1 MCIEPIKL
9 SYSKWPLHARV
20 TFQNSPLRSTWPAT
34 LLNRKYYNIIIDRV
48 VRLLH
53 NFSPK
58 KCWKRKK
65 IKGCWTN
72 HQIATW
78 LEKLQ
83 SMPHSLFLT
92 PAYLHYQQHLRYQ
105 TKPAFL
111 FLHIRLFSPKIIIR
125 EKAAYH
131 VSLEAGSK
139 AIPPLILFKVSC
151 VVADTMKGN
160 IEALASNCISNVNKK
175 ASKVVWFLM
184 FW

>member
-1 MCIEPIKL
+1 MWSDYCTIFHQKSVEKG
-9 SYSKWPLHARV
+9 
-20 TFQNSPLRSTWPAT
+20 
-34 LLNRKYYNIIIDRV
+34 
-48 VRLLH
+48 
-53 NFSPK
+53 
-58 KCWKRKK
+58 KK

-72 HQIATW
+72 HHIATW

-83 SMPHSLFLT
+83 SMPHCLFLT

-131 VSLEAGSK
+131 VSVSLEAGSE
-139 AIPPLILFKVSC
+139 AIPPPLIYFKVSC
-151 VVADTMKGN
+151 VVADIMKGN
-160 IEALASNCISNVNKK
+160 IEALASNCISNVHKK

-184 FW
+184 FWLPKMQR

>member
-1 MCIEPIKL
+1 MAFACTWCF
-9 SYSKWPLHARV
+9 S
-20 TFQNSPLRSTWPAT
+20 NSPMRSTWPAT

-72 HQIATW
+72 HHIATW

-139 AIPPLILFKVSC
+139 AIPPLIYFKVSC

-160 IEALASNCISNVNKK
+160 IEAMASSCISNVHKK

-184 FW
+184 FWLPKMQR

>member
-1 MCIEPIKL
+1 M
-9 SYSKWPLHARV
+9 
-20 TFQNSPLRSTWPAT
+20 RSFWPAT

-58 KCWKRKK
+58 RCWKRKK

-72 HQIATW
+72 HHIATW

-83 SMPHSLFLT
+83 SMPHCLFLT

-111 FLHIRLFSPKIIIR
+111 FLHIRLFFAKNYNPRKSRISCEFGSRQQSHTTTDIFQSFVCCSWHYERKC
-125 EKAAYH
+125 KARSGFQPH
-131 VSLEAGSK
+131 LKFSS
-139 AIPPLILFKVSC
+139 I
-151 VVADTMKGN
+151 
-160 IEALASNCISNVNKK
+160 
-175 ASKVVWFLM
+175 VVWFFM
-184 FW
+184 FGPKLQRQINCTIGSCHDWK